1 MPLSVRR
8 WKQFAESQYPH
19 EREALE
25 FLREILPDRDPI
37 FLYSN
42 FEFIADDGSV
52 NEIDALAVTQA
63 GIFLIELKSR
73 GGIVTGNRHLWDW
86 NKDGHTITVDSPLA
100 LTNSKARKLASLL
113 GRQKSFRGERAPW
126 IEALVFL
133 SAPGISVRLSDSE
146 RMRICEREPR
156 DKKPGIAA
164 ALLQREYYGNESA
177 RGPFLDLS
185 VARRFAKALEE
196 AGIRPSQRQ
205 RRVGDYVLKELIE
218 ENPLF
223 AYQDFQAEH
232 PTTKATRRVRLY
244 NVAGKDKGTHEA
256 VRRAALQ
263 EFQILEALDHPGI
276 LRALD
281 FSEHELG
288 PAILFRRDSTEVR
301 LDHFLRQRGEKLPL
315 DIRLNLVRQIAD
327 AVRYAHSHRV
337 VHRTLSPKSILVVN
351 PDSDRPEVRLFNWQA
366 GRVLAT
372 GSTPG
377 TPPSRTSTLHPSQFS
392 EESMLC
398 YLAPESVLD
407 PRGRDPMA
415 DVFSLGAVAFHI
427 FSARTPAM
435 NGAELNQI
443 LTEHK
448 GLSLSAALDGA
459 NSGLQELVREAT
471 APDLLL
477 RTESARDF
485 LDNLDRAENELT
497 APPQEELADPLVAR
511 PRDLLPHG
519 LRVLKRLGGG
529 TCAVALLVERGDEI
543 LVLKYARDIRDS
555 DRIEKEY
562 QTLEALRHELIVSA
576 KGLLTFPNGHKGFLM
591 EYAGEWKRDSSSKK
605 DAESEEP
612 RRDTLARELKAVG
625 RLSLEFLGRF
635 GDDLLHVVQYLE
647 EKGVAHRDLK
657 PDNIGIKEYG
667 KKLHLKIFD
676 FSLSN
681 APLENV
687 RVGTPPYLEPFLQ
700 LRNRWDTAAERY
712 SAAVILYEMATGT
725 TPRWGDGQS
734 APHLIEA
741 PATIDAD
748 LFDAPVRQDLND
760 FFRRC
765 FERNPRQRFDNA
777 TDMLLA
783 WQNIFHRATVSDS
796 RQPDPSAQALALENL
811 RPDTLLSQIGL
822 STRAQNTLDRLG
834 ILTAQELAAEP
845 PGKFSNLRGV
855 GNKTRREIMD
865 LVGKLRSRLPQST
878 IPERTQVERP
888 DETSAEE
895 AAIEAS
901 VPLDVDSLTA
911 LLIPVERS
919 ASGKVSRQILKE
931 FLELED
937 VASGPPRYP
946 TQSEVADRTGKALA
960 QVSQVIIKARE
971 RWRKT
976 VPQLTPVRADLAEFV
991 AAQGGVT
998 HISELAQFLLASR
1011 GSAAPEPLASRR
1023 AAAVVRAALEAE
1035 KPSDSC
1041 QFKERRNENTFFVAH
1056 RPTDVRNGTTVELPF
1071 AEQALDYAIAVSEA
1085 GLSLA
1090 STDPLPSPA
1099 RVVEALRAIPT
1110 PIPGLRDDR
1119 LVRIAAAHP
1128 QVAVSP
1134 RLELYPRNLD
1144 SLRALKLAQSSF
1156 AGIARISADELR
1168 SRVHDRYPEAQLL
1181 PNPPELHRL
1190 VEEAGLGLKP
1200 DSTGIVYV
1208 APSNTD
1214 IASSTSLH
1222 RYQTIVSPFPSGGA
1236 SSYLPSIEQP
1246 REIEEAIEFER
1257 RLKAAY
1263 HAPSYLVLATEPKVK
1278 YLEMALK
1285 NIAKHF
1291 PMDVFH
1297 CERAFLAALNR
1308 EAEAKR
1314 VKWEV
1319 VLRADAAK
1327 PAGNGQ
1333 VSRDWENLRKLAAN
1347 AAHSVADQLRSRRK
1361 PTLIIYPG
1369 LLARYGQL
1377 TILDE
1382 LADSIGQHSLWL
1394 LAGSDRQAA
1403 SPMIDGQAIP
1413 ARPTQWGW
1421 IPPKW
1426 LDNEFRKIKGGS
1438 AA

>member
-1 MPLSVRR
+1 MALSVRR
-8 WKQFAESQYPH
+8 WKQFAESQYAH

-25 FLREILPDRDPI
+25 FLRDVLPDRDPI
-37 FLYSN
+37 YLYSN

-52 NEIDALAVTQA
+52 NEIDALVVTQA
-63 GIFLIELKSR
+63 GVFLVELKSR

-86 NKDGHTITVDSPLA
+86 DKNGHTITIDSPLT
-100 LTNSKARKLASLL
+100 LTNSKARKLAGLL
-113 GRQKSFRGERAPW
+113 GKQKAFRGERAPW

-133 SAPGISVRLSDSE
+133 SAPGISVRLADSE

-156 DKKPGIAA
+156 DKKPGITS
-164 ALLQREYYGNESA
+164 ALLQREYYGNESS
-177 RGPFLDLS
+177 RGPFLDIS
-185 VARRFAKALEE
+185 AARRFAKALEE

-232 PTTKATRRVRLY
+232 PTTKASRRVRLY
-244 NVAGKDKGTHEA
+244 TVAGKDKGTHEA

-263 EFQILEALDHPGI
+263 EFQILESLDHPGI

-281 FSEHELG
+281 FNEHELG
-288 PAILFRRDSTEVR
+288 PAILFRREPNEVR
-301 LDHFLRQRGEKLPL
+301 LDHFLRQRGATLPL
-315 DIRLNLVRQIAD
+315 DIRLSLVRQIGD

-337 VHRTLSPKSILVVN
+337 VHRTLSPKSIIVVN

-377 TPPSRTSTLHPSQFS
+377 TPASRTSTLHPSQYS
-392 EESMLC
+392 EESTLC

-427 FSARTPAM
+427 FSGRPPATS
-435 NGAELNQI
+435 GTELNQA
-443 LTEHK
+443 LSEHK
-448 GLSLSAALDGA
+448 GLSLGAALDGA
-459 NSGLQELVREAT
+459 TTGLQELVREAT

-497 APPQEELADPLVAR
+497 APPQEELADPLTAK
-511 PRDLLPHG
+511 PREELPNG

-529 TCAVALLVERGDEI
+529 TCAVALLVERGEEI
-543 LVLKYARDIRDS
+543 LVLKYARDSKDS
-555 DRIEKEY
+555 NRIEKEY
-562 QTLEALRHELIVSA
+562 QTLDALRHELIVSA

-591 EYAGEWKRDSSSKK
+591 EYAGEWDRKK
-605 DAESEEP
+605 EP
-612 RRDTLARELKAVG
+612 SAQKDDTLARELKAVG
-625 RLSLEFLGRF
+625 RLSIEFLGRF

-676 FSLSN
+676 FSLSS
-681 APLENV
+681 APLDNV

-700 LRNRWDTAAERY
+700 LRNRWDTAAERF

-734 APHLIEA
+734 APHLIDA
-741 PATIDAD
+741 DVTIDAD
-748 LFDAPVRQDLND
+748 LFDAPVRLDLND

-765 FERNPRQRFDNA
+765 FQRDPRQRFDNA

-796 RQPDPSAQALALENL
+796 RMPDPDAQELALKDL

-834 ILTAQELAAEP
+834 ILTVQELAAQP

-865 LVGKLRSRLPQST
+865 LVGKLRSKLPQSA
-878 IPERTQVERP
+878 IPERSSVDLPAESTT
-888 DETSAEE
+888 DEPTTR
-895 AAIEAS
+895 
-901 VPLDVDSLTA
+901 LNVDALTA

-919 ASGKVSRQILKE
+919 ASGKVSRQILTE
-931 FLELED
+931 FLELGD
-937 VASGPPRYP
+937 AATGMPQYP
-946 TQSEVADRTGKALA
+946 TQAQVAERTGKARA
-960 QVSQVIIKARE
+960 QVSQTITKARD
-971 RWRKT
+971 RWRRS
-976 VPQLTPVRADLAEFV
+976 VPQLTPIRTEIAEFLS
-991 AAQGGVT
+991 AEGGVA
-998 HISELAQFLLASR
+998 HIAELAQFLLASR
-1011 GSAAPEPLASRR
+1011 GSDAPEPLATRR

-1041 QFKERRNENTFFVAH
+1041 QIKERRNDGTFFVAH
-1056 RPTDVRNGTTVELPF
+1056 RPTEVRNGISVELPF
-1071 AEQALDYAIAVSEA
+1071 AEQALDYAGEVSEA
-1085 GLSLA
+1085 GRALSA
-1090 STDPLPSPA
+1090 TDPLPSPA
-1099 RVVEALRAIPT
+1099 RVLETLRAIPV

-1134 RLELYPRNLD
+1134 RLELYPRNLEA
-1144 SLRALKLAQSSF
+1144 LRALKLAQSSL
-1156 AGIARISADELR
+1156 AGIARITADELR
-1168 SRVHDRYPEAQLL
+1168 SRVHDRYPEAQPL

-1190 VEEAGLGLKP
+1190 VEQAGLGLKP
-1200 DSTGIVYV
+1200 DSTGAVYV
-1208 APSNTD
+1208 APSITGL
-1214 IASSTSLH
+1214 ASSTNLQH
-1222 RYQTIVSPFPSGGA
+1222 HPTIVSPGA
-1236 SSYLPSIEQP
+1236 SSYLPPIEQP
-1246 REIEEAIEFER
+1246 REIEEAFEFER

-1263 HAPSYLVLATEPKVK
+1263 RAPSYLVLATEPKLRH
-1278 YLEMALK
+1278 LEMALK
-1285 NIAKHF
+1285 NLGKHF
-1291 PMDVFH
+1291 PMDIFH
-1297 CERAFLAALNR
+1297 CEREFISALKK
-1308 EAEAKR
+1308 EAESKR
-1314 VKWEV
+1314 VRWDV
-1319 VLRADAAK
+1319 VLRADASK
-1327 PAGNGQ
+1327 PSGN
-1333 VSRDWENLRKLAAN
+1333 SHALRDWENLRKLAAT
-1347 AAHSVADQLRSRRK
+1347 AARSVADQLRARTK

-1377 TILDE
+1377 SILDE
-1382 LADSIGQHSLWL
+1382 LADSIGGLSLWVL
-1394 LAGSDRQAA
+1394 LCSSGRGAA
-1403 SPMIDGQAIP
+1403 PMIDGDAIP
-1413 ARPTQWGW
+1413 SRATQWGW

-1426 LDNEFRKIKGGS
+1426 LDNEFRKTKGGS